1 MKRLLVISDSVALP
15 REKPEESFYEN
26 TYPFILSKYYQVF
39 QCSIGGATINEL
51 VDQAHYYKQYKP
63 DIVILQSGI
72 VDCSPRA
79 YTKNE
84 EWFWGLC
91 FFTKAIRK
99 LLSMTITT
107 RRLRRIR
114 KKVWTKETK
123 YKEECNRYISLFPGS
138 QCFVL
143 SIIVSP
149 ACESV
154 NPGMFYNVGKYNRI
168 LKEIF
173 KENYINLEKMPI
185 SGIMSDYHHLNS
197 EGHLYVADKIMNVL
211 SQGGS
216 SERVDKHCK
225 STLINRNVGH

>member
-1 MKRLLVISDSVALP
+1 MKRLLIITDSLGLP
-15 REKPEESFYEN
+15 RDKPEETFYEN
-26 TYPFILSKYYQVF
+26 TYPFLLSNHYQVF
-39 QCSIGGATINEL
+39 QCSIGGATIKEL

-91 FFTKAIRK
+91 SCTKAIRK

-114 KKVWTKETK
+114 KRVWTKESK
-123 YKEECNRYISLFPGS
+123 YKEECNRYIALFPDS
-138 QCFVL
+138 QCYVL
-143 SIIVSP
+143 SIIASP
-149 ACESV
+149 ASETV
-154 NPGMFYNVGKYNRI
+154 NPGMFSNVGKYNRL
-168 LKEIF
+168 LKNLF
-173 KENYINLEKMPI
+173 KEKYINLEEMPV

-197 EGHLYVADKIMNVL
+197 EGHLYVAEAIINAL
-211 SQGGS
+211 SKGT
-216 SERVDKHCK
+216 KM
-225 STLINRNVGH
+225 